1 MSDYG
6 SRTKMSFSERRGSHL
21 AEDLALFTSDMQY
34 NNSKQLDKAPQRL
47 SHIRGPPTPSM
58 TTPAADYE
66 QGITGSPPPPP
77 TPAASPGPSHRM
89 ADWRDAD
96 DVEDITSAKIRTFFN
111 RISPGEKQRLLA
123 DILTLCASQ
132 QLSFVHQFVSPLL
145 KKDPFTSLPDE
156 LCLRILSFIDDPKV
170 LARSSQVSKR
180 WKNLLSD
187 DITWKNL
194 CVKHD
199 YNRTASEPVQAIS
212 APEAPTTVTEVGGD
226 EGNNVAAPATVDA
239 SQVVGPASF
248 EGALTVAQVAP
259 VAERPQIKTYKS
271 HFKQRYL
278 VEAAWRNGGT
288 SVTKNIT
295 QEGGVVTSLH
305 LTPKYIIVALDNA
318 KIHVFDAQ
326 GNSLR
331 TLQGHVMGVWA
342 MVPWEDILV
351 SGGCD
356 RDVRVWDLTTGAC
369 IHTLRGHT
377 STVRCLKMSDENTA
391 ISGSRDTTLRVW
403 DIRNGVCRHVL
414 VGHGASVRCLEIK
427 GDIVVSGSYD
437 TTAKVWNINTGRCI
451 QTLQGHFSQIYAI
464 AFDGNRVVTGSL
476 DTNVRIWDPRTAEC
490 LAILQGH
497 TSLVGQLQMRGDT
510 LVTGGSDGSVRVWSL
525 EKMCPI
531 HRLAAHDNSVTSLQ
545 FDDTRV
551 VSGGSDG
558 RVKIWDLKTGHLVR
572 ELIAQSEAV
581 WRVAFED
588 EKCVALALRHGRTV
602 MEVYSFSPPAEEL
615 TYERP
620 LSLQQRA
627 LEDAPHRPMSAM
639 QLDYRHPQ
647 PAVAGPSMEASG
659 SQDVDMRDAV
669 AFNNQLPSQRRPPAT
684 FSELEAKTSD
694 NNLVDLIQVLPSRP
708 SSSPINL
715 HTFLRQHRPGGLA
728 ISHTTMFS
736 RAARITRAVPLRARP
751 TLVAGSRAVTTN
763 AASATLE
770 KGVPQAED
778 ETFTI
783 TLSDESFE
791 TYELDPPPYT
801 LETTKK
807 ELKNM
812 YRDMVVTRQM
822 EMAAD
827 RLYKEKKIRGFCHLS
842 TGQEAV
848 ATGIEYALTKE
859 DDIITAYRC
868 HGYAYMR
875 GASVRSIIGELLGR
889 REGIAYGK
897 GGSMHMFTK
906 GFYGG
911 NGIVGA
917 QVPVGAGLAF
927 AHKYQDTK
935 KATVILYGDGASNQ
949 GQVFEAFNMAKLWNL
964 PALFGCENNKYG
976 MGTAANRSSALTDYY
991 KRGQYI
997 PGLKV
1002 NGMDVLAV
1010 KAAVKYGKE
1019 YTAAG
1024 HGPLVLEYVTYR
1036 YGGHS
1041 MSDPGTTYRTREEI
1055 QRMRSTNDPIAGLKQ
1070 KILDWSVVS
1079 EEELKAIDKDARAH
1093 VNEEVAAAEAMA
1105 VPEATPKILFEDIY
1119 VRGTEP
1125 QFIRGRTPDEAFY
1138 FN

>member
-1 MSDYG
+1 
-6 SRTKMSFSERRGSHL
+6 MSFSERRGSHL
-21 AEDLALFTSDMQY
+21 AEDLALFTGDMQY
-34 NNSKQLDKAPQRL
+34 NNKLDKAPQRL
-47 SHIRGPPTPSM
+47 NHIRGPPTPSM

-66 QGITGSPPPPP
+66 QALTGSPPPPP
-77 TPAASPGPSHRM
+77 TPAASPGPSHRD
-89 ADWRDAD
+89 ADWRSASDG
-96 DVEDITSAKIRTFFN
+96 EDFFLAQIRKHFCQASPPERN
-111 RISPGEKQRLLA
+111 RILA
-123 DILTLCASQ
+123 DLLNLCTSS

-145 KKDPFTSLPDE
+145 KKDPFTILPDE

-170 LARSSQVSKR
+170 LARSSQVSRR
-180 WKNLLSD
+180 WRNLLSD

-199 YNRTASEPVQAIS
+199 YNRSPPDAVQAS
-212 APEAPTTVTEVGGD
+212 PAPELPPPITDVDDDEPINFAGPPTVEPTQSTGSSSSD
-226 EGNNVAAPATVDA
+226 AA
-239 SQVVGPASF
+239 
-248 EGALTVAQVAP
+248 LKLAP
-259 VAERPQIKTYKS
+259 VAERPQLKTYKS

-278 VEAAWRNGGT
+278 VEAAWRNGGS

-403 DIRNGVCRHVL
+403 DLRAGVCRHVL

-437 TTAKVWNINTGRCI
+437 TMAKVWNINTGRCI

-615 TYERP
+615 SYERP
-620 LSLQQRA
+620 LPLQQRA

-639 QLDYRHPQ
+639 QLDFRHPQ
-647 PAVAGPSMEASG
+647 PTAVAGPSMEASD
-659 SQDVDMRDAV
+659 SQDVDMRDA
-669 AFNNQLPSQRRPPAT
+669 AST
-684 FSELEAKTSD
+684 
-694 NNLVDLIQVLPSRP
+694 
-708 SSSPINL
+708 
-715 HTFLRQHRPGGLA
+715 GGLA
-728 ISHTTMFS
+728 ISHTMFS
-736 RAARITRAVPLRARP
+736 RATRISRAVPMRARP

-778 ETFTI
+778 EAFTI

-807 ELKNM
+807 ELKQM

-848 ATGIEYALTKE
+848 ATGIEHALTKE

-1138 FN
+1138 FNN